1 MKLYEL
7 TGAMK
12 NFELEVDENG
22 EVVNIKD
29 LEDLQMGWHD
39 KCENL
44 CLYIKNLRAE
54 LEAVKGEKKA
64 FEHRAK
70 VLQNKINN
78 SLEYLKSNLGGE
90 KFETPRAKVSYRPTT
105 TVVCDDPFALE
116 SRFQRIKVEADKNA
130 IKNAIN
136 GGESVRGAH
145 LEEGVSVILK

>member
-22 EVVNIKD
+22 EVTNIAE
-29 LEDLQMGWHD
+29 LEELQMNWHD

-44 CLYIKNLRAE
+44 CLYIKNLKAE

-64 FEHRAK
+64 FDYRAK

-78 SLEYLKSNLGGE
+78 SLDYLQSNLGGE
-90 KFETPRAKVSYRPTT
+90 KFETPRAKVQYRKTE
-105 TVVCDDPFALE
+105 TVVCDNPIDLE
-116 SRFQRIKVEADKNA
+116 GRFQRVKVEADKNA
-130 IKNAIN
+130 IKDAIKS
-136 GGESVRGAH
+136 GEDVRGAH
-145 LEEGVSVILK
+145 LEEGVSISIK